1 MSKTL
6 KAAIFMAASAL
17 ACAGASAARAHIAIA
32 PTMAAPGEAVVLSF
46 IVGHG
51 CEGRPTTALRVELPK
66 AVTGIQPQPKAG
78 WTPTVETL
86 ADGGRAV
93 TWRGGEPL
101 TKADSFAVRV
111 GLPNQG
117 ERVAFVA
124 VQSCGETTVRWD
136 EPAPKDG
143 PKPKHPAPVL
153 TLANRPIS
161 FGDERAA
168 PPVRLAH
175 AGPAA
180 DLSSAPPGAER
191 LPQSVQRQADG
202 TLADA
207 KGLALYTFNF
217 DTMVGMSHCED
228 DCAKMW
234 PPLAAP
240 KSAKAFGDW
249 TVIPRPDGS
258 AQWAYKTKPLY
269 TYSEDRAGQPARG
282 LEAPNWSRAK

>member
-6 KAAIFMAASAL
+6 KTASFLAVCAL
-17 ACAGASAARAHIAIA
+17 AGASAARAHIAVA
-32 PTMAAPGEAVVLSF
+32 PTMAAPGEIVVLSF

-51 CEGRPTTALRVELPK
+51 CEGRPTTALRIELPK

-78 WTPTVETL
+78 WTPTIETL

-101 TKADSFAVRV
+101 TKADSFAVRA
-111 GLPNQG
+111 GLPSQG

-136 EPAPKDG
+136 EAVPKDG
-143 PKPKHPAPVL
+143 PKPKHPAPALTLADRPISFGNERRPPLL
-153 TLANRPIS
+153 TLANR
-161 FGDERAA
+161 GAL
-168 PPVRLAH
+168 V
-175 AGPAA
+175 
-180 DLSSAPPGAER
+180 DLSSAPPPAER
-191 LPQSVQRQADG
+191 LPGVVHRSADG
-202 TLADA
+202 SFADA
-207 KGLALYTFNF
+207 KGLPLYTFNF

-240 KSAKAFGDW
+240 KAAKAFGDW
-249 TVIPRPDGS
+249 SVIPRPDGS

-269 TYSEDRAGQPARG
+269 TYSEDRPGQPARG

>member
-6 KAAIFMAASAL
+6 KAAIFLAACVL
-17 ACAGASAARAHIAIA
+17 ARAGAAGAHIAVA
-32 PTMAAPGEAVVLSF
+32 PTTAAPGATETLSF

-51 CEGRPTTALRVELPK
+51 CDGQPTTALRVEAPK
-66 AVTGIQPQPKAG
+66 AVTAVEPQSKPG
-78 WTPTVETL
+78 WTSGVETL

-111 GLPNQG
+111 RLPSQG
-117 ERVAFVA
+117 GRVAFVV
-124 VQSCGETTVRWD
+124 VQSCGGTTVRWD
-136 EPAPKDG
+136 EPVAADG
-143 PKPKHPAPVL
+143 PKPKHPTPLV
-153 TLANRPIS
+153 TLAAS
-161 FGDERAA
+161 GAA
-168 PPVRLAH
+168 PAST
-175 AGPAA
+175 AAPAA
-180 DLSSAPPGAER
+180 GER
-191 LPQSVQRQADG
+191 LPTGVQRQADG

-207 KGLALYTFNF
+207 AGKALYTFNF

-240 KSAKAFGDW
+240 KAAKAFGDW
-249 TVIPRPDGS
+249 SVIPRPDGS
-258 AQWAYKTKPLY
+258 AQWAYRTKPLY
-269 TYSEDRAGQPARG
+269 TYSQDRPGQPARG